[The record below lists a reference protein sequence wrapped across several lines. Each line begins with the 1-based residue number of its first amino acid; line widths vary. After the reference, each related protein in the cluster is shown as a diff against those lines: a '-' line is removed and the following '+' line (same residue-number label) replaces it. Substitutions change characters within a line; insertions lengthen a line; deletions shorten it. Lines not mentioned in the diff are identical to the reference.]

1 MVEGSFQGQVA
12 VVTGAASGIGRGVA
26 ERFAQAGAAVA
37 MMDRDESQGWAV
49 CSKIQATRVKQPSS
63 SPPM

>member
-1 MVEGSFQGQVA
+1 M
-12 VVTGAASGIGRGVA
+12 TGAASGIGRGVA